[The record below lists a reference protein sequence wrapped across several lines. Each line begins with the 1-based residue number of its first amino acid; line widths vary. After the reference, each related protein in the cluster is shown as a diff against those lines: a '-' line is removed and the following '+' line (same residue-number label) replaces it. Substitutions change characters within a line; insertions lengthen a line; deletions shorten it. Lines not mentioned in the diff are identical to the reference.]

1 MGDNTG
7 MPETVKFIKNIFSLM
22 KSQDFNGSLLTTKGS
37 VPLGN
42 IHLKIIG
49 PTMF

>member
-7 MPETVKFIKNIFSLM
+7 MPEAVKFIKNVFLM
-22 KSQDFNGSLLTTKGS
+22 KSQDLNGSLLTTKGS

-42 IHLKIIG
+42 IHLKITG